1 MRNSAPDDTFTALE
15 LNEKVSAVLYLSL
28 LAETFTVTGPIF
40 VLVLLGLILKR
51 LDFIDDQFVVVSSR
65 LVFSL
70 CLPVLLFTTI
80 SDIDLASTLA
90 LNLLSFSG
98 FGAALTFAISWL
110 VAILLVQPRIDRG
123 VFVQASFRSNLGVVG
138 LALCANAYGTEGLVL
153 ASLLMAVMTIV
164 YNILS
169 VVVLSYYN
177 AARAISWRGFLFDI
191 ATNPLIVA
199 ILLALTVSGLRLPIP
214 LVLERTGAYLGSLA
228 LPLALLG
235 TGASMNLRAL
245 RHSSSVTLLCIL
257 LKTLLLPLLITWLA
271 WLLGYRDLTLG
282 VLFLLFMSPTA
293 TASFIMVKSM
303 GGNDALAANL
313 IMTTTLVSLV
323 TGSLGLFLL
332 RVLAL
337 A

>member
-1 MRNSAPDDTFTALE
+1 M
-15 LNEKVSAVLYLSL
+15 LYLSL

-177 AARAISWRGFLFDI
+177 AARAISWRGVLFDI

-199 ILLALTVSGLRLPIP
+199 ILLALIVSGLRLPIP